1 MRGGR
6 LDIGIIGM
14 GHVGPILGSA
24 LRAVGH
30 KLVGVSASSEES
42 KERADALLPGIP
54 VLPVEEIVHSCELVL
69 LTVPDDQL
77 AGLVSGLGELGAW
90 RASQLVVHTSG
101 AHGIE
106 VLEPATRGGAI
117 PLAIHPAMTFTGT
130 SVDIPRLI
138 GTPFAVTAPAIALP
152 IAQALVVEMGG
163 EPFEVAEEDRG
174 VYHAALNHGANFL
187 AAVVAQAKQVLA
199 TVGIEDPG
207 TFLRPLCEAALDR
220 ALRAG
225 ERGISGPIP
234 RGDAGTIRT
243 HLRVLEAKALEEDLD
258 GEGQWGQ
265 RLREVGQT
273 YASMTL
279 HTVDLLEFE
288 GRISAHVAQEIRQA
302 VRAMGEK

>member
-14 GHVGPILGSA
+14 GHVGPVLGSA

-54 VLPVEEIVHSCELVL
+54 ILPVEEIVHSCEMVL

-90 RASQLVVHTSG
+90 KASQLVVHTSG

-106 VLEPATRGGAI
+106 VLEPATRAGAI

-163 EPFEVAEEDRG
+163 EPFEVSEEDRG

-187 AAVVAQAKQVLA
+187 AAVVAQAKQVLT

-225 ERGISGPIP
+225 DRGVSGPIP
-234 RGDAGTIRT
+234 RGDVGTIRE
-243 HLRVLEAKALEEDLD
+243 HLSVLEIKAKEENLA
-258 GEGQWGQ
+258 GEGQWAH
-265 RLREVGQT
+265 RLEDARST
-273 YASMTL
+273 YAAMTL

-288 GRISAHVAQEIRQA
+288 GRISSQVASEIRAA
-302 VRAMGEK
+302 VRAMDEK

>member
-14 GHVGPILGSA
+14 GHVGPVIGSA

-30 KLVGVSASSEES
+30 TIVGVSASSEES
-42 KERADALLPGIP
+42 RERADALLPGIP
-54 VLPVEEIVHSCELVL
+54 ILSVEEIVSRCQMVV

-77 AGLVSGLGELGAW
+77 EGLVKGLAE
-90 RASQLVVHTSG
+90 HTSG
-101 AHGIE
+101 AHGIDI
-106 VLEPATRGGAI
+106 LRPASGMGAI

-130 SVDIPRLI
+130 SVDVPRLV
-138 GTPFAVTAPAIALP
+138 GTPFAVTASAIALP

-163 EPFEVAEEDRG
+163 EPFEIAEEDRG

-187 AAVVAQAKQVLA
+187 ATVVAQSKQILS

-225 ERGISGPIP
+225 DRGVSGPIP
-234 RGDAGTIRT
+234 RGDVGTIRE
-243 HLRVLEAKALEEDLD
+243 HLSVLEIKAKEENLA
-258 GEGQWGQ
+258 GEGQWAH
-265 RLREVGQT
+265 RLEDARST
-273 YASMTL
+273 YAAMTL

-288 GRISAHVAQEIRQA
+288 GRINSQVASEIRAA
-302 VRAMGEK
+302 VREMGEK

>member
-1 MRGGR
+1 
-6 LDIGIIGM
+6 
-14 GHVGPILGSA
+14 
-24 LRAVGH
+24 VGH

-54 VLPVEEIVHSCELVL
+54 ILPVEEIVHSCEMVL

-90 RASQLVVHTSG
+90 KASQLVVHTSG

-106 VLEPATRGGAI
+106 VLEPATRAGAI

-163 EPFEVAEEDRG
+163 EPFEVSEEDRG

-187 AAVVAQAKQVLA
+187 AAVVAQAKQVLT

-225 ERGISGPIP
+225 DRGVSGPIP
-234 RGDAGTIRT
+234 RGDVGTIRE
-243 HLRVLEAKALEEDLD
+243 HLSVLEIKAKEENLA
-258 GEGQWGQ
+258 GEGQWAH
-265 RLREVGQT
+265 RLEDARST
-273 YASMTL
+273 YAAMTL

-288 GRISAHVAQEIRQA
+288 GRISSQVASEIRAA
-302 VRAMGEK
+302 VRAMDEK